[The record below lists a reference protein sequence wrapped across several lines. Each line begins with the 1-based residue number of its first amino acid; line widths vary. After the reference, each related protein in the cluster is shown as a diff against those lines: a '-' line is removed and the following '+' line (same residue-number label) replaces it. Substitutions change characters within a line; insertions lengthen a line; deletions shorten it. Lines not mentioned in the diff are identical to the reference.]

1 MIKHI
6 FSDMDGTLLNSTGR
20 ISSVNI
26 KRINDSQIPFT
37 LVSARAPMEMTEVID
52 KLHLNSPQIAFN
64 GGLIFKKN
72 KDDLEILADDPLD
85 IGIVKKIINYITIN
99 FKDIS
104 CSCYYSNNWYSEKI
118 DDGTR
123 YETLLTGQIPKIVN
137 YANLFTEGINIYK
150 IMLIDFGK
158 LKLKTLEQK
167 LNSLNLNVSIKQTG
181 LNYLEITNVKA
192 KKSRGI
198 KYIQDLEN
206 ISKDEMAAFGDGHN
220 DLPMFASVGTP
231 IVMEN
236 ALDEIKA
243 YGKFITQTN
252 DENGVA
258 FGIEKYLEVN

>member
-1 MIKHI
+1 M
-6 FSDMDGTLLNSTGR
+6 
-20 ISSVNI
+20 
-26 KRINDSQIPFT
+26 
-37 LVSARAPMEMTEVID
+37 
-52 KLHLNSPQIAFN
+52 
-64 GGLIFKKN
+64 
-72 KDDLEILADDPLD
+72 
-85 IGIVKKIINYITIN
+85 
-99 FKDIS
+99 
-104 CSCYYSNNWYSEKI
+104 
-118 DDGTR
+118 
-123 YETLLTGQIPKIVN
+123 
-137 YANLFTEGINIYK
+137 
-150 IMLIDFGK
+150 
-158 LKLKTLEQK
+158 
-167 LNSLNLNVSIKQTG
+167 NVSIKQTG